1 MLISKVS
8 FKKEAFSKKS
18 KITKNMTEEKM
29 RDFIICPVR
38 ESTEAEKAFVANYV
52 SRLENAGCLVH
63 NPPRDTKQDG
73 DPIGL
78 RICMDNREAVRN
90 SNTVRLYFNPTS
102 QGTYFDLG
110 MTLMK
115 NKPLFVINPEILA
128 NNLDEPMSRLLFEYA
143 FNTDK
148 GLIPKNHSCIKDFD
162 KLQDKI
168 SLSDSVTYEWKNNN
182 RDFLFNFGM
191 AFMAGKPII
200 LSNRDYVKTQK
211 TPHKS
216 FQNVLLELD
225 FAHSRVLCPNSVL

>member
-1 MLISKVS
+1 MV
-8 FKKEAFSKKS
+8 
-18 KITKNMTEEKM
+18 EEKM

-38 ESTEAEKAFVANYV
+38 ESTEAEKEFVANYV

-78 RICMDNREAVRN
+78 RICTDNREAVRN
-90 SNTVRLYFNPTS
+90 SRIVRLYFNPTS

-110 MTLMK
+110 MTFME
-115 NKPLFVINPEILA
+115 NKPLFVLNPEILA
-128 NNLDEPMSRLLFEYA
+128 NNLNEPMSKFLFEYA
-143 FNTDK
+143 INTDK
-148 GLIPKNHSCIKDFD
+148 GLLPKHLSSIGDFFR
-162 KLQDKI
+162 LQDKLDSSSVI
-168 SLSDSVTYEWKNNN
+168 SYEWKSNDK
-182 RDFLFNFGM
+182 DFLFNFGM

-200 LSNRDYVKTQK
+200 LTNRDYVETQR

-225 FAHSRVLCPNSVL
+225 FSHSKVLYPSRRL